1 MSLSGRNRGL
11 TVTAAVVAGSVV
23 AAILANRSGYKIGR
37 NTPVRCRRGHLFTT
51 IWIPGG
57 SLKAVRLGPWRVQWC
72 PIGRHI
78 DLVHPVKDADLT
90 DAEREFAT
98 SHHDVMVP

>member
-57 SLKAVRLGPWRVQWC
+57 SLKADRAPL
-72 PIGRHI
+72 
-78 DLVHPVKDADLT
+78 HPVKDADLT